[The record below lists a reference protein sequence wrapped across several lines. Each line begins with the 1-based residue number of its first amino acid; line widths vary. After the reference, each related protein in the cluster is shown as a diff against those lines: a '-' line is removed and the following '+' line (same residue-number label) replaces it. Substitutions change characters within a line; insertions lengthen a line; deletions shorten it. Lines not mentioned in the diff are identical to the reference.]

1 MTTLNALFD
10 DYGQS
15 PWIDNIRRDW
25 LNDGTLARLVEQGV
39 RGVTSNPAIFAKAF
53 ATSSAYDQFLVG
65 MKGKDVE
72 ELFEELA
79 VVDVRDA
86 CDVLKSVHE
95 SACSDFHAKKRRY
108 CDGYVSLEVSPRLA
122 RDTKGTIAAAL
133 KLNTAVD
140 RSNVMIKIPAT
151 AEGIPAITE
160 VLSRIIQ
167 RRPMDDKR
175 QRIINLVRSEVTV
188 ALKGHLMDRISD
200 RVCEN
205 EIERSLW
212 QRDQRFWF

>member
-1 MTTLNALFD
+1 MTTLNSLFD

-25 LNDGTLARLVEQGV
+25 LNDGTLARLVEKGV

-122 RDTKGTIAAAL
+122 RDTKGTIAAPREARPR
-133 KLNTAVD
+133 K
-140 RSNVMIKIPAT
+140 
-151 AEGIPAITE
+151 EG
-160 VLSRIIQ
+160 RHHQ
-167 RRPMDDKR
+167 RRRPLR
-175 QRIINLVRSEVTV
+175 P
-188 ALKGHLMDRISD
+188 
-200 RVCEN
+200 
-205 EIERSLW
+205 
-212 QRDQRFWF
+212 